1 MPIQGH
7 LGVAW
12 GGIHGM
18 FSCGYGM
25 ALWVKLVRCGLDI
38 ARCTIKQTQTS
49 QPHFLRF
56 NRGELGTRGAP
67 HYLINRLAPGEVA
80 MFGRDSIRRQ
90 GYAWRVVGERW
101 KCVVLLGMDGC
112 CWTCELVISLSM
124 CMCV

>member
-1 MPIQGH
+1 MPIQGP

-18 FSCGYGM
+18 FSGGYGM
-25 ALWVKLVRCGLDI
+25 ALCVKLAIVRI
-38 ARCTIKQTQTS
+38 KFARCTIKQTQTS

-67 HYLINRLAPGEVA
+67 PYLISRLHPGEVA

-90 GYAWRVVGERW
+90 GYAWRGVVER
-101 KCVVLLGMDGC
+101 
-112 CWTCELVISLSM
+112 
-124 CMCV
+124 